1 MKTAR
6 LFLKRKL
13 VMLTLVSFALTL
25 SGCASTWVQKAPKF
39 QPKKS
44 TPVLM
49 GHYQV
54 TNNGGADLIDLAKQG
69 AGGNSLAK
77 VGRNTYKMMKKSL
90 MQKFSLNLK
99 TDRRR
104 SKKLNHGIDL
114 TSGDKKTDE
123 LIGSIAGQWT
133 HPDGADNPFHRIL
146 AGTNLRKQVVNTIK
160 GRNQKE
166 VFLSANL
173 KIEDQDQW
181 MVMKRFRLI
190 LSIQILDQKGEAIFQ
205 AKAEGFSGLKFLRN
219 PISDERIETAMASA
233 LANLEKAEIE
243 GKISTLTTL

>member
-13 VMLTLVSFALTL
+13 ALLTLVSFVLML
-25 SGCASTWVQKAPKF
+25 SSCASTWVQKAPEF
-39 QPKKS
+39 TPKKS

-49 GHYQV
+49 GHSQV
-54 TNNGGADLIDLAKQG
+54 TSDAGADVFDLAKQG
-69 AGGNSLAK
+69 AGGNSFAK
-77 VGRNTYKMMKKSL
+77 VGKNTYKVMKKSL
-90 MQKFSLNLK
+90 QQKFNLNLK
-99 TDRRR
+99 TDKRRA
-104 SKKLNHGIDL
+104 KKLNHGIDL
-114 TSGDKKTDE
+114 TSGNKRADE
-123 LIGSIAGQWT
+123 LVGSLAGQWT
-133 HPDGADNPFHRIL
+133 HPDGADNAFHRIL
-146 AGTNLRKQVVNTIK
+146 AGTDLRSKVVNTLK
-160 GRNQKE
+160 GNNRKE

-190 LSIQILDQKGEAIFQ
+190 LSIQILDQKGNAIFQ

-219 PISDERIETAMASA
+219 PISDERIEVAMASA

-243 GKISTLTTL
+243 NKISTITSL